1 MLLSEKKTKKI
12 EEENVLGLRNRKIK
26 RVQRD
31 EKLIIEFLAL
41 NNLSKIK
48 TKQ

>member
-1 MLLSEKKTKKI
+1 M
-12 EEENVLGLRNRKIK
+12 EEENVLGMRNRKIK

-41 NNLSKIK
+41 KNLPEIK